1 MPARRL
7 VVAAASGVA
16 FQSVIASAAP
26 AAAAKNSDAQQ
37 QDDQAQQSK
46 ADRKAERK
54 AERQAARDAS
64 NNDASGD
71 QPADTSSTTE
81 ATRHA
86 RSSDAGATTTTTA
99 ATKRSTTS
107 TTARATTS
115 TATPEQTDAALTP
128 DTSPA
133 KRYIVV
139 LKNGN
144 QSSTVAK
151 EQATSRKLKV
161 LNVFGHAL
169 RGYAADIPADQ
180 LDAVRNDPRVAYVEE
195 DKPITKSAQILP
207 WGVEKVSRSGDTWS
221 STRPGDGSGSVN
233 MDVYVID
240 TGIERQPDLNG
251 GTDVNFRGG
260 PNTDCDG
267 HGTHMAG
274 IVGAADNTIGVVG
287 VAPSVRVHGVKVLDC
302 TGKGTDVNAIAG
314 LDWVVQNGAH
324 PSVITMSFGGPIS
337 QAFDDAVRRAVG
349 AGFTIITAA
358 GNDHKDACSISP
370 AHMGELDG
378 VITVGAS
385 TKGDGRASFSNY
397 GKCVD
402 MYAPGV
408 RIPSLFIGGNLA
420 SATGTSASAPH
431 VAGVAAL
438 LKAVHDVSPPEVEAA
453 LKSKAVNIG
462 SRRHPVLRVSAVGF

>member
-1 MPARRL
+1 
-7 VVAAASGVA
+7 
-16 FQSVIASAAP
+16 
-26 AAAAKNSDAQQ
+26 
-37 QDDQAQQSK
+37 
-46 ADRKAERK
+46 
-54 AERQAARDAS
+54 
-64 NNDASGD
+64 
-71 QPADTSSTTE
+71 
-81 ATRHA
+81 
-86 RSSDAGATTTTTA
+86 
-99 ATKRSTTS
+99 
-107 TTARATTS
+107 
-115 TATPEQTDAALTP
+115 
-128 DTSPA
+128 
-133 KRYIVV
+133 
-139 LKNGN
+139 
-144 QSSTVAK
+144 
-151 EQATSRKLKV
+151 
-161 LNVFGHAL
+161 
-169 RGYAADIPADQ
+169 
-180 LDAVRNDPRVAYVEE
+180 
-195 DKPITKSAQILP
+195 
-207 WGVEKVSRSGDTWS
+207 
-221 STRPGDGSGSVN
+221 